1 VAVRVNNWLKNI
13 TSESSGF
20 KPTTVGL
27 AFSTSLKPRFHPHFF
42 LFSTFGLPSSQYL
55 LGPRGSNNRSANA
68 KWCNGPLKFL
78 DPPGPLTALASFPGS
93 GNTWA
98 RYLIQH
104 ATGYATG
111 CIYLDRIFQWGDF
124 PGEGIFDGSV
134 IAVKTHC
141 AK

>member
-1 VAVRVNNWLKNI
+1 MKLIKILFFRQKDHMQKIMINPQI
-13 TSESSGF
+13 Q
-20 KPTTVGL
+20 TTIPLSFYGNKTPVQ
-27 AFSTSLKPRFHPHFF
+27 P
-42 LFSTFGLPSSQYL
+42 
-55 LGPRGSNNRSANA
+55 
-68 KWCNGPLKFL
+68 KWCNGPLKLL

-93 GNTWA
+93 GNTWV

-111 CIYLDRIFQWGDF
+111 CIYLDRGLQQGDF

-141 AK
+141 AKYVVYKIGCNLDRNSRVNFTC